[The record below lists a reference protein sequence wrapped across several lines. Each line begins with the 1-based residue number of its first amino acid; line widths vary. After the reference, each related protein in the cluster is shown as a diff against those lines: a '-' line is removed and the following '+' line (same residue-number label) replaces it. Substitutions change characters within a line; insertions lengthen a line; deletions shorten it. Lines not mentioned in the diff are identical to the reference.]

1 MNMGRACILVVRGL
15 SEVKSEA
22 SDPAKRVAPNEP
34 IYGEGV
40 VKPSVQGK
48 FERSSRTSP
57 SPSAS
62 VDLPHL
68 SRLGGPAMMYLL
80 PHIP

>member
-1 MNMGRACILVVRGL
+1 M
-15 SEVKSEA
+15 KY
-22 SDPAKRVAPNEP
+22 
-34 IYGEGV
+34 IYGKGV
-40 VKPSVQGK
+40 VKPSVQEMT
-48 FERSSRTSP
+48 ERSSRTSP

-68 SRLGGPAMMYLL
+68 SRLGGVTMMYLL